1 MIFCKSRDIYLCLS
15 LFFFSFFQLV
25 QKGTIRLCRG
35 VEGLLSVQNLHFLFT
50 LKPLGLLRSLNTSD
64 VFLFTMTCFCLVRM
78 HCMLREHP
86 GPKYFKGQMLMIL
99 FGLFKLIPSSLHLK

>member
-1 MIFCKSRDIYLCLS
+1 MIFCKSRDIYLSLS

-64 VFLFTMTCFCLVRM
+64 VFLFHNDMFL
-78 HCMLREHP
+78 
-86 GPKYFKGQMLMIL
+86 
-99 FGLFKLIPSSLHLK
+99 SSKDALYVKRASWSKIF